1 MSAGR
6 GYKISMRGLK
16 KERSVRWWE
25 EGNCNIKR
33 ENLKSYFICIWLYGW
48 YVINWTIISIRN
60 TYKKYKN
67 KNKNINI
74 YLFVMYFLLISNSL
88 FYMLYTL
95 IHVYA
100 FAEQV

>member
-1 MSAGR
+1 M
-6 GYKISMRGLK
+6 
-16 KERSVRWWE
+16 
-25 EGNCNIKR
+25 
-33 ENLKSYFICIWLYGW
+33 YFIDAW
-48 YVINWTIISIRN
+48 YVINWTIVSIRN

-67 KNKNINI
+67 KDINI

-88 FYMLYTL
+88 FYMLYML